1 MSYCKPIYKNKD
13 VINNNPRFFEGGVL
27 KSWDKSTILDPEAQ
41 ANPCGLVAKW
51 FFTDTYKIFDGE
63 K

>member
-1 MSYCKPIYKNKD
+1 LSYCKPIYKNKD

-41 ANPCGLVAKW
+41 ANPCGLVAK
-51 FFTDTYKIFDGE
+51 
-63 K
+63 